1 MMQMEI
7 SQTDFSRL
15 FENVEKMKYQ
25 YDASWLN
32 CCLTNTRLLIIGTH
46 ERISEKT
53 VGCDD
58 NVYYGVGKSKDLNNK
73 YRTYATP
80 SEDCIWCEAV
90 QPILLKKEGNYRSV
104 KPRRLLQGINS
115 VNELIKKKDII
126 NKRIVIGMDETFY
139 IKVKGKGQKYEQIA
153 SFLFDSDPDIIVY
166 GESGSVNV
174 EWKFSIECS

>member
-25 YDASWLN
+25 YHASWLN

-153 SFLFDSDPDIIVY
+153 SFLFDSYPDIIVY